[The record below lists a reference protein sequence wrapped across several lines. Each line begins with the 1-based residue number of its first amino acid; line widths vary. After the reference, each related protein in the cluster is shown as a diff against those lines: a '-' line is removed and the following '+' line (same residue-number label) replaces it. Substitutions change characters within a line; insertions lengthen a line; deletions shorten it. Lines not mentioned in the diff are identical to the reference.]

1 MASSGSVDFSL
12 SRDNIIQSALEDLVV
27 MQPGDTVSSASFT
40 AHSTMMAR
48 KLNMLCKQWMGTPD
62 YAPGLKTWTNKRAY
76 LFLQKGEGVYTL
88 GPTTTA
94 TGATNK
100 WATSYVTT
108 TIGAA
113 EAAGQTVLTMTD
125 GSIFS
130 DTNRIGIQLNTG
142 YIQWT
147 TVSGAPSGNDVTV
160 AVALTSAAAAGN
172 RVFGYATTAQGRR
185 PLDILSAV
193 LRDTNTTD
201 SPMYPMSLLGYE
213 GISVKI
219 SETAPKQYYYEAQLT
234 DGVLYFDSE
243 VSDVT
248 DVVRIVYASPTEDFD
263 AAGDDADYPQHWLRA
278 LAFGL
283 VVDTCGAFGQEARMP
298 YFKALRDEALAIARN
313 ANPETCDAY
322 FSPGESG

>member
-1 MASSGSVDFSL
+1 
-12 SRDNIIQSALEDLVV
+12 

-185 PLDILSAV
+185 PLDILCRFA
-193 LRDTNTTD
+193 RHEHDRFAD
-201 SPMYPMSLLGYE
+201 
-213 GISVKI
+213 
-219 SETAPKQYYYEAQLT
+219 
-234 DGVLYFDSE
+234 
-243 VSDVT
+243 VSDE
-248 DVVRIVYASPTEDFD
+248 S
-263 AAGDDADYPQHWLRA
+263 
-278 LAFGL
+278 
-283 VVDTCGAFGQEARMP
+283 AR
-298 YFKALRDEALAIARN
+298 L
-313 ANPETCDAY
+313 
-322 FSPGESG
+322 